1 MIDQIVQ
8 ALIQVLGTILM
19 APLYSGIME
28 KIKGV
33 VSLRRSQ
40 SVLQPYYDIF
50 KLLKKETVVPFSAS
64 ELFVYGPYYVFGV
77 YVLIS
82 FVIPVVYPRPVFL
95 TPTVDFLGGALLFS
109 LASFVKVL
117 SAMDSKSNYVALG
130 VSRAASFGFLGE
142 ATLIT
147 VFFAVAISTGTN
159 NPYIESGYTLS
170 PSHYLALDHLLA
182 TVSFF
187 MLWLFETGKLP
198 VESQGLSEMGIID
211 DSLTYEHSGKPLA
224 LLKWSGYIKAY
235 LLGSVWLNVFLLP
248 WAGQLGVPGA
258 FMDIGLMFAKWMIL
272 ITIVII
278 TETSLAKLR
287 LLKIQDH
294 LAIAF
299 VLSVFS
305 LLFSVI

>member
-1 MIDQIVQ
+1 VIVQ
-8 ALIQVLGTILM
+8 IIEALIQVFGTILL
-19 APLYSGIME
+19 APLYSGIID
-28 KIKGV
+28 KLKGM
-33 VSLRRSQ
+33 VSLKKAQ
-40 SVLQPYYDIF
+40 SVLQPYHDIF
-50 KLLKKETVVPFSAS
+50 KLLKKETVVPSGAS
-64 ELFVYGPYYVFGV
+64 ELFIYAPYYTFSV

-82 FVIPVVYPRPVFL
+82 FVIPVVYPQPVFL

-109 LASFVKVL
+109 LISFIKAL

-130 VSRAASFGFLGE
+130 VSRVVSFGFLGE

-159 NPYIESGYTLS
+159 NPYVESRFASNPTN
-170 PSHYLALDHLLA
+170 YLALDHLLA

-198 VESQGLSEMGIID
+198 VESQGLSEMGMID
-211 DSLTYEHSGKPLA
+211 DSLNYEHSGKPLA
-224 LLKWSGYIKAY
+224 LLKWGGYIKAY
-235 LLGSVWLNVFLLP
+235 LLGSVWLNVFFLP
-248 WAGQLGVPGA
+248 WGGQVGVLGA
-258 FMDIGLMFAKWMIL
+258 LFDIGLMFAKWIIMI
-272 ITIVII
+272 IIVLVV
-278 TETSLAKLR
+278 ETSLAKLR
-287 LLKIQDH
+287 LFKVQDH